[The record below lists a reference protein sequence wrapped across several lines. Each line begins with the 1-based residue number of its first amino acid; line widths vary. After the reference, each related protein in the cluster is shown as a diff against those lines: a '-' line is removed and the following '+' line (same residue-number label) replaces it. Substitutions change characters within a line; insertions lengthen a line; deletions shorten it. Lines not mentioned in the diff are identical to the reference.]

1 MFSTMAICSSL
12 SLRPRSVS
20 FWLRSVRACV
30 FMDVPP
36 FGADVGRGACE
47 VLAGGVG
54 WKLRGVEVVPSREEE
69 RDMTAAL
76 KGVI

>member
-1 MFSTMAICSSL
+1 MCSSL

-20 FWLRSVRACV
+20 FWLRSVRAWG
-30 FMDVPP
+30 FADPPP

-47 VLAGGVG
+47 WCELLAGGVG
-54 WKLRGVEVVPSREEE
+54 WETRGVEVVPSREEE

-76 KGVI
+76 NGVI

>member
-1 MFSTMAICSSL
+1 M
-12 SLRPRSVS
+12 
-20 FWLRSVRACV
+20 